1 MTRPRGLVDY
11 GARDEAKAPRYPASP
26 AFKYRPYTPMLN
38 GQFQK
43 PAPTEH
49 DGFDDSRFDQGE
61 EVEVVLRHRKS
72 GYEYGRAQG
81 TTIMRRTGAD
91 VSHEGEETRRKTLIQ
106 LKGLVR
112 TQGKKEGE
120 TYKDGEAWFAEEA
133 IRKKDGDL
141 LDDVSFN

>member
-1 MTRPRGLVDY
+1 MTRPRSPVGY
-11 GARDEAKAPRYPASP
+11 GARDEAKAPRSPASP
-26 AFKYRPYTPMLN
+26 TFKHRSNTAMLN
-38 GQFQK
+38 GQFQT

-49 DGFDDSRFDQGE
+49 DGFENSRFDQGE
-61 EVEVVLRHRKS
+61 EVEVVLRSRKM

-81 TTIMRRTGAD
+81 TTIMRRTGVD
-91 VSHEGEETRRKTLIQ
+91 VSHEGEETRRKTLVQ

-112 TQGKKEGE
+112 TQGKNEGE

-141 LDDVSFN
+141 LDSVSFN